1 MTTVTPDEEEV
12 KVKSKPIFRPKPSAF
27 KTVTNNVTLNYLKM
41 VNLSMTI
48 KDINQTTMDVI
59 SLPQH
64 LLDSRTSTQSDHST
78 KSHLVTEEATSKSLA
93 KFLLLGKGIKT
104 HPLNEPINR
113 DTIYV
118 PRFHNKKSNDID
130 EMDHKVQNRAYTV
143 IRFKRDIKTL
153 SVPQQYAPVNIALK
167 PQHSHSAVVPPKP
180 QLNRSYGPM
189 ATRTT
194 SQQSQISNIDTK
206 TKQKNA
212 LKLKW
217 DNYNKKYKMPKKV
230 NNITTIKKS
239 QNFFKNIYLDVL
251 GLSNSTEMTLTK
263 SSQRD
268 SEKQQLRVK
277 RDLPE
282 SATQKTV
289 TIEEPKKVTNL
300 NVTLNSVSTDQTVS
314 TVVLQKLN
322 NIFTKNLSEA
332 VHEVF
337 HELKIIALTPSGNKF
352 PGSDLLFK
360 IPSK

>member
-12 KVKSKPIFRPKPSAF
+12 KVKSKPIFRPMPSAF
-27 KTVTNNVTLNYLKM
+27 ETVTNNVTLNYFKI
-41 VNLSMTI
+41 NLNMTI
-48 KDINQTTMDVI
+48 KDINQTTTEAI
-59 SLPQH
+59 LLPQQ
-64 LLDSRTSTQSDHST
+64 LSDSTTSIQSDHST
-78 KSHLVTEEATSKSLA
+78 KSHLVTEGATSKS
-93 KFLLLGKGIKT
+93 KFLLLRKGIKT
-104 HPLNEPINR
+104 HPLNKTINH

-118 PRFHNKKSNDID
+118 PRFHIKMSNDID
-130 EMDHKVQNRAYTV
+130 KMNHKVQNRAYTV

-180 QLNRSYGPM
+180 QLNHSYGPM

-194 SQQSQISNIDTK
+194 SQQSQILNFDTK

-212 LKLKW
+212 LNLKW

-230 NNITTIKKS
+230 NNITALKKS
-239 QNFFKNIYLDVL
+239 QNILKNIYLDVIDL
-251 GLSNSTEMTLTK
+251 RSSTEMTITK

-289 TIEEPKKVTNL
+289 TIEQPKKVTNS
-300 NVTLNSVSTDQTVS
+300 NVTLNSVSTEKTVF
-314 TVVLQKLN
+314 TVVLQKFN

-332 VHEVF
+332 VHEVVD
-337 HELKIIALTPSGNKF
+337 ELKMIALTPPDNKF